1 MKPNKYLEKNFKIIL
16 SSSFKEKD
24 NFNFGN
30 KWKNETMKKI
40 RYLGPISPNLQFL
53 FIFNKLF
60 FRFSF
65 TVFFVLFIG
74 SIYVNI
80 THQYEMHN
88 IFYEGPFDDF
98 LNIYTSLYA

>member
-24 NFNFGN
+24 NFKFGN

-53 FIFNKLF
+53 FIFNSF
-60 FRFSF
+60 F
-65 TVFFVLFIG
+65 L
-74 SIYVNI
+74 
-80 THQYEMHN
+80 
-88 IFYEGPFDDF
+88 DF
-98 LNIYTSLYA
+98 LLQFFLYYLLVQFM